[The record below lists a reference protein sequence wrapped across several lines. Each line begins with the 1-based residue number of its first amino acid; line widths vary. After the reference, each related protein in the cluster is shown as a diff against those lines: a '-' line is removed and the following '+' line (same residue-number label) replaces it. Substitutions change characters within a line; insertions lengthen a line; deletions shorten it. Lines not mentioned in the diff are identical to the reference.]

1 MPTMRAYIGPFV
13 FILFFSITVVMGTFI
28 IHLKLIPSFLSI
40 VLVVVSLVVLAVLYR
55 VKATLPQKE
64 FIRVFGEVYLCLLA
78 GAGLSLILL
87 VVTRVS
93 IPLYLLGLL
102 FILCYHFIINKR
114 TFKDFNIRAVS
125 NNTEFLIV
133 SVIGL
138 FCLFG
143 VINLNELVES
153 TLHFPSFEN
162 IVSIFLVVVAE
173 EVAYR
178 YYIQKTGEEAFGT
191 YGTVLVT
198 TALLT
203 LSRFFATSLDV
214 LLLVYYV
221 ITNLTF
227 GYGYAR
233 DKNLSIPLILH
244 GIVSLFP
251 YFFF

>member
-1 MPTMRAYIGPFV
+1 M
-13 FILFFSITVVMGTFI
+13 FIFLFSILVVMGTFVV
-28 IHLKLIPSFLSI
+28 HLESLPSSLSI
-40 VLVVVSLVVLAVLYR
+40 VLVVVSFVVLTVFYR

-64 FIRVFGEVYLCLLA
+64 FVKVVGEVYLCLLA
-78 GAGLSLILL
+78 GAGISLILL
-87 VVTRVS
+87 LVTRIRVPS
-93 IPLYLLGLL
+93 YLLSLVL
-102 FILCYHFIINKR
+102 VLCYHFVINKR
-114 TFKDFNIRAVS
+114 TFKDFNIRTVS
-125 NNTEFLIV
+125 KNAEFLIV

-143 VINLNELVES
+143 VINLHELVKN

-162 IVSIFLVVVAE
+162 LVSIFLIVVTE
-173 EVAYR
+173 EIAYR

-191 YGTVLVT
+191 YGTILVT

-203 LSRFFATSLDV
+203 LIRFFTTPLNV
-214 LLLVYYV
+214 LPLVYYV
-221 ITNLTF
+221 ITNLTL

>member
-13 FILFFSITVVMGTFI
+13 FIFFFSIMIVMGIFVV
-28 IHLKLIPSFLSI
+28 HLKLLPSSLSI
-40 VLVVVSLVVLAVLYR
+40 VLVVVSFAVLTVLYR

-64 FIRVFGEVYLCLLA
+64 FIKVFGEVYLCLLA
-78 GAGLSLILL
+78 GAGISLILFF
-87 VVTRVS
+87 VTRIT
-93 IPLYLLGLL
+93 IPSYLLSLL
-102 FILCYHFIINKR
+102 LVLCYHFIINKR
-114 TFKDFNIRAVS
+114 TFKDFNIRTVS
-125 NNTEFLIV
+125 KDTEFLIV

-143 VINLNELVES
+143 VINLHELVKS
-153 TLHFPSFEN
+153 TPHFPSYEN
-162 IVSIFLVVVAE
+162 LVFIFLVVVTE

-178 YYIQKTGEEAFGT
+178 YYIQKTGEKAFGT

-198 TALLT
+198 TALLVLT
-203 LSRFFATSLDV
+203 RFFTTPLNV
-214 LLLVYYV
+214 LPLVYYV
-221 ITNLTF
+221 ITNLIF
-227 GYGYAR
+227 GYGYTR